1 MTDTYARL
9 ATAHQSTGECKQNT
23 RCRGAG
29 WAGHAR
35 KQEKLDCFQT
45 GANVQESA
53 HMHRAQAATGT
64 THMHANLHTK
74 KRRQTWKAC
83 SDRTS
88 KHPCGQTSPPYDG
101 RGPLH
106 KSQPVALIA
115 RPLRAIGSSVLHQ
128 AGNLLNPVQPRTQQG
143 NSPKPSRNTMPSSLG
158 IGAWRPQA

>member
-1 MTDTYARL
+1 MPDSQPPIKARANANKTLAVVGRAGRDTRENRKNWTASRL
-9 ATAHQSTGECKQNT
+9 ERTCK
-23 RCRGAG
+23 
-29 WAGHAR
+29 
-35 KQEKLDCFQT
+35 
-45 GANVQESA
+45 
-53 HMHRAQAATGT
+53 
-64 THMHANLHTK
+64 NLHTCTGHRLQLAQRTCMQTCK